1 MVDIVA
7 LLSAVVGAEYCLSG
21 RDAREKYDYDITRRY
36 LGKSLCVLRPAN
48 TAEVSAILKIA
59 NTHQVP
65 VVPQSGNTGLAG
77 GASISADEDTIILSS
92 DRMNRILDINPLSRV
107 AKVEAGVILA
117 NLHAAVAQHGLTFP
131 LLFGARG
138 SCMIGGNLST
148 NAGGSNVVRYG
159 NTRALCLGLEVVMP
173 DGEVVNLM
181 SELHKDNTGYDLK
194 DLFIGAEG
202 TLGVITAAVL
212 KLVPTPKAYATAMV
226 SMSSID
232 AALTLLHKIQAVSG
246 NAVEAFEYM
255 PRNYFRRLAL
265 LDPNAPM
272 PFAEPAEIGIL
283 IEVAAASES
292 DANPLEDG
300 SIPVQNTLLDTLS
313 ALMEAGEVLDATLAT
328 SEAQRKE
335 MWRQR
340 ELAFEVAHS
349 AGYVVTNDIT
359 VPLDKVASFLDRA
372 RTGLMKLAPKAELI
386 EVAHLGD
393 GNVHYTLCIDPDDKN
408 PPATS
413 LRIAIYEMVEDV
425 LADLGGSFSAE
436 HGIGVTKLGS
446 MARRKNPAALSVM
459 RSIKAALDPNNIMNP
474 GKVLP

>member
-1 MVDIVA
+1 MVDVVA
-7 LLSAVVGAEYCLSG
+7 LFSAIVGAQFCLSG
-21 RDAREKYDYDITRRY
+21 DDAREKYDYDITRQY

-48 TAEVSAILKIA
+48 TAEVAAILKIA
-59 NTHQVP
+59 NEHLVP

-77 GASISADEDTIILSS
+77 GASISALQDTIILST
-92 DRMNRILDINPLSRV
+92 DRMNRILDINPVSRV
-107 AKVEAGVILA
+107 AKVEAGVVLA

-159 NTRALCLGLEVVMP
+159 NTRALCLGLEVVTP
-173 DGEVVNLM
+173 AGEIVNLM

-226 SMSSID
+226 SVPSID
-232 AALTLLHKIQAVSG
+232 TALALLHKIQAVSG
-246 NAVEAFEYM
+246 GAVEAFEYM
-255 PRNYFRRLAL
+255 PRNYFRRLAM

-272 PFAEPAEIGIL
+272 PFAKPAEIGIL
-283 IEVAAASES
+283 IEVAAASQR
-292 DANPLEDG
+292 DAIALEDG

-313 ALMEAGEVLDATLAT
+313 DLMETGEVLDATVAT
-328 SEAQRKE
+328 SEAQRLE

-340 ELAFEVAHS
+340 EMAFEVAHS
-349 AGYVVTNDIT
+349 AGTPVTTDIT
-359 VPLDKVASFLDRA
+359 VPLDKVAVFLTRA
-372 RTGLMKLAPKAELI
+372 NIGLMKLAPKAELI

-393 GNVHYTLCIDPDDKN
+393 GNVHYTMCVDPDDKG
-408 PPATS
+408 PVAKALQT
-413 LRIAIYEMVEDV
+413 AIYEMVEDV

-436 HGIGVTKLGS
+436 HGIGVAKLGS
-446 MARRKNPAALSVM
+446 MARRKNPAALAVM
-459 RSIKAALDPNNIMNP
+459 RMIKAALDPNNIMNP